1 MEEAMENEISV
12 SKPRKWVKRLTRIL
26 ILASVSVVVLLLVA
40 QTIWVFAGSNQWKFV
55 GEQNGVK
62 VYTLKSPG
70 SDLVQAKAVFRV
82 HSSLTGIVK
91 FMQSE
96 DTCKDVGCYEERIV
110 DQEDDQLRYDY
121 FRMDLPAPFRPR
133 DFSVRVHVYQS
144 PRTKEVMIDY
154 SAAPGKVPLNDCCVR
169 VTDMNDTWRLTPLG
183 NGEVEIELIMNLN
196 EGGFIPHPLLNMA
209 RPKVM
214 YGLSGLQSLFSEEK
228 YQSAK
233 LNFIQEK

>member
-1 MEEAMENEISV
+1 
-12 SKPRKWVKRLTRIL
+12 
-26 ILASVSVVVLLLVA
+26 
-40 QTIWVFAGSNQWKFV
+40 
-55 GEQNGVK
+55 
-62 VYTLKSPG
+62 
-70 SDLVQAKAVFRV
+70 
-82 HSSLTGIVK
+82 
-91 FMQSE
+91 
-96 DTCKDVGCYEERIV
+96 
-110 DQEDDQLRYDY
+110 
-121 FRMDLPAPFRPR
+121 
-133 DFSVRVHVYQS
+133 
-144 PRTKEVMIDY
+144 
-154 SAAPGKVPLNDCCVR
+154 